1 MVNGL
6 VLIYNVLT
14 SERSGSSTLKELM
27 NEEKRIDGR
36 RLVNQKV
43 QMISEDEGRAP
54 TKSGRWSR

>member
-1 MVNGL
+1 M
-6 VLIYNVLT
+6 
-14 SERSGSSTLKELM
+14 K
-27 NEEKRIDGR
+27 KRVDGW